1 MRVTRQQSQENRQ
14 RVLRLAARRFR
25 EQGFQGLGV
34 AELMAEAGLTH
45 GGFYKQF
52 ASKDGLAAEAGAQA
66 LAENLATYER
76 LAQHHGTLSGVTTA
90 LLTER
95 HRDNPG
101 TGCML
106 AALGTDVARA
116 EHGIQFA
123 ATRGVRKLLDC
134 LASLVPG
141 RSKKKARERALAAYA
156 TVVGALVVARA
167 VDDPALSREILQA
180 ARASLSRPEE
190 QGG

>member
-14 RVLRLAARRFR
+14 RVLCLAARRFR

-52 ASKDGLAAEAGAQA
+52 ASKDDLAAEAGAKA
-66 LAENLATYER
+66 LAENLATYET
-76 LAQHHGTLSGVTTA
+76 LAKRHLTISGVTTA

-106 AALGTDVARA
+106 AALGTDIARA
-116 EHGIQFA
+116 GPGMQR
-123 ATRGVRKLLDC
+123 TTTGGVRKLLDC
-134 LASLVPG
+134 LAALVPG
-141 RSKKKARERALAAYA
+141 RPKKKARERALAAYA
-156 TVVGALVVARA
+156 TMVGALVVARA
-167 VDDPALSREILQA
+167 VDDPALSREILLA

-190 QGG
+190 EAG